1 MNTVK
6 IPPTYLGKMG
16 SIRQLLYFNRYPLSY
31 EETRDTN
38 PVDFLL
44 SGIFAAIF
52 VNITSPDSMLPKTKG
67 RNEIFSGPI
76 KRLLDEKWKTRC
88 LIFNHS
94 FRARQ
99 HIDIYE
105 KMLQRRLIQP
115 ERKTGGNMRFN
126 EIRALACDLGI
137 NTYRKKK
144 NEIIHS
150 ISLTK

>member
-1 MNTVK
+1 MSNHFDRPRILIVTPEIACVPCGREGRSKFMVTHTGELAGRLGRLIGGLYDRGVDIHVAQPDYRQIFRLSHQKEEILAGKK
-6 IPPTYLGKMG
+6 IP
-16 SIRQLLYFNRYPLSY
+16 
-31 EETRDTN
+31 
-38 PVDFLL
+38 
-44 SGIFAAIF
+44 
-52 VNITSPDSMLPKTKG
+52 
-67 RNEIFSGPI
+67 
-76 KRLLDEKWKTRC
+76 
-88 LIFNHS
+88 S

-115 ERKTGGNMRFN
+115 ERKPGGKMRFN